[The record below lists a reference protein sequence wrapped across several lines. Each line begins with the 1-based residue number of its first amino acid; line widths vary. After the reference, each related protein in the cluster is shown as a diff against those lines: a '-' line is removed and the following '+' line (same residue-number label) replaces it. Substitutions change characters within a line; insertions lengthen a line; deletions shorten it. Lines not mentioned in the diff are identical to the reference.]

1 MSTGILR
8 LQDGGTE
15 WWDDMADT
23 LSDAYSSSE
32 GPSTTVSF
40 EPPWVEQMRR
50 GYLGNVWDWAKQP
63 TPIPTQQYAGLDP
76 YELQARGM
84 VGGLGGFQPYI
95 QQAGGAYGQGLGA
108 TGQGIQAGYYG
119 AQGYDPAM
127 GKSFYNPYEE
137 DVVQQSL
144 QDVYKNFATQDVAQR
159 SGAVG
164 QGAYGGGRGRLM
176 AEERYKQL
184 GKGMTETAGGLR
196 HQGYGAAQ
204 QQAQQAFQDQQA
216 RMQRAGEMGMR
227 GGQLYGTL
235 GTGIAGLGQAGQN
248 MLMNQINLTNTLG
261 SQARGIADKRL
272 AAQYQTAQGLAG
284 EPLNRLT
291 ALASLIKGML
301 PSTKGAGI
309 TTKYGAMENQGD
321 LIKALLDLLGGSE

>member
-8 LQDGGTE
+8 LQEGG
-15 WWDDMADT
+15 
-23 LSDAYSSSE
+23 DAEYYSTE
-32 GPSTTVSF
+32 GPRSTVAF
-40 EPPWVEQMRR
+40 EPPWIEEMRR

-95 QQAGGAYGQGLGA
+95 EQAGGAYGQGLGA

-144 QDVYKNFATQDVAQR
+144 ADVYKSYGEEDVGAR
-159 SGAVG
+159 AGAVG

-176 AEERYKQL
+176 AEERFKQL
-184 GKGMTETAGGLR
+184 GKGMAQTAGGLR
-196 HQGYGAAQ
+196 QQGYSTAQ
-204 QQAQQAFQDQQA
+204 QQAQNAFADQQA
-216 RMQRAGEMGMR
+216 RMQRAGQMGIQGAGMY
-227 GGQLYGTL
+227 GQL
-235 GTGIAGLGQAGQN
+235 GTGLAGIGQAGQD

-284 EPLNRLT
+284 EPLARLG
-291 ALASLIKGML
+291 ALGKMITNML
-301 PSTKGAGI
+301 PQTQGAGI
-309 TTKYGAMENQGD
+309 TSHFGSVDDQATVIQG
-321 LIKALLDLLGGSE
+321 LKDLLEEWGIL

>member
-1 MSTGILR
+1 MNLQAVKGAGNGDARQGAKNMYKMMRQLEENGTMSTGILR
-8 LQDGGTE
+8 LQDGDRSVSTGGL
-15 WWDDMADT
+15 D
-23 LSDAYSSSE
+23 YSSSSSTG

-40 EPPWVEQMRR
+40 EPPWIEEMRR

-95 QQAGGAYGQGLGA
+95 EQAGGAYGQGLGA

-144 QDVYKNFATQDVAQR
+144 ARCLQEFCHTGCGSTCRCGGTRCLRWR
-159 SGAVG
+159 SWTFD
-164 QGAYGGGRGRLM
+164 GGRKIQSIRKRHDRGSRRATPSRLYFST
-176 AEERYKQL
+176 ATGAKRFCRST
-184 GKGMTETAGGLR
+184 GKNAASWTNGHAGCRNVRDSLEQGL
-196 HQGYGAAQ
+196 
-204 QQAQQAFQDQQA
+204 
-216 RMQRAGEMGMR
+216 AGI
-227 GGQLYGTL
+227 GQM
-235 GTGIAGLGQAGQN
+235 GQN

-272 AAQYQTAQGLAG
+272 AAQYQTATGTC
-284 EPLNRLT
+284 R
-291 ALASLIKGML
+291 
-301 PSTKGAGI
+301 
-309 TTKYGAMENQGD
+309 
-321 LIKALLDLLGGSE
+321 